1 VFGLAAFCIL
11 FAAQVSTGL
20 ESQLKRFIDVLAAV
34 EANAAEPID
43 PAAAF
48 YAGAIPGMLQRLDP
62 YSVFFDAGQF
72 RQLQEL
78 ERSTRKGF
86 GSVVSVLPGRVVV
99 LQTLPGTPS
108 ARSGLEPGDEIRAI
122 NGIRLDFLGL
132 DQLIALLSESRQRPV
147 SLDVRKPGSS
157 RLVQITMTPQEVATA
172 SVDLAFPLREGL
184 GYVRVKS
191 FEAETPKQLRE
202 AIERLGGSRLEA
214 LVLDLRDNPGGL
226 MPAALEI
233 AAMFLPPKSLLVSVR
248 GRGGEREQIRVPEGF
263 SSYSFPLAVLI
274 NERSA
279 SGSEI
284 LAGALQDHDRAV
296 IVGTPSFGKGLVQSV
311 YPLAAGTG
319 LALTTAFY
327 YTPSG
332 RSIQKPLRNA
342 QLAGKLDDR
351 AGRQAYRTDSGRP
364 VTGGG
369 GIVPDHVVPP
379 EAPTR
384 LRMVLEATGSFTSFA
399 TELLRKHR
407 PLEPDFEV
415 SPRLLD
421 EFQAYLAQ
429 RSIQPSVSEWSA
441 DREWIASRLKQ
452 EIFNQAFGVAKGDE
466 VEIRRDPLV
475 KKAMELLRIHAE

>member
-1 VFGLAAFCIL
+1 
-11 FAAQVSTGL
+11 
-20 ESQLKRFIDVLAAV
+20 
-34 EANAAEPID
+34 
-43 PAAAF
+43 
-48 YAGAIPGMLQRLDP
+48 
-62 YSVFFDAGQF
+62 
-72 RQLQEL
+72 
-78 ERSTRKGF
+78 
-86 GSVVSVLPGRVVV
+86 
-99 LQTLPGTPS
+99 
-108 ARSGLEPGDEIRAI
+108 
-122 NGIRLDFLGL
+122 
-132 DQLIALLSESRQRPV
+132 LSESRQRPV

-172 SVDLAFPLREGL
+172 SVDLAFLLAEGA

-202 AIERLGGSRLEA
+202 AIEMLGGSRLEA

-248 GRGGEREQIRVPEGF
+248 GRGQEREQIRVPEGF
-263 SSYSFPLAVLI
+263 ASYSFRLAVLI

-296 IVGTPSFGKGLVQSV
+296 IVGTASFGKGLVQSV
-311 YPLAAGTG
+311 YPLSAGTG

-332 RSIQKPLRNA
+332 RSIQKPFRNA
-342 QLAGKLDDR
+342 QLAGKLADR
-351 AGRQAYRTDSGRP
+351 TEREEYRTDSGRL

-369 GIVPDHVVPP
+369 GIQPDHVVLP

-399 TELLRKHR
+399 TEALRKLR
-407 PLEPDFEV
+407 PLPPDFEV
-415 SPRLLD
+415 SPGLLD

-429 RSIQPSVSEWSA
+429 RNIQPSVSEWSA
-441 DREWIASRLKQ
+441 DREWIRSRLQQ

-475 KKAMELLRIHAE
+475 RKAMELLRSPAR

>member
-1 VFGLAAFCIL
+1 MFGFAAFCL
-11 FAAQVSTGL
+11 LLAASVSTGL
-20 ESQLKRFIDVLAAV
+20 EAQLKRFIDVLAAV
-34 EANAAEPID
+34 QENAAEPVD
-43 PAAAF
+43 PASAF

-62 YSVFFDAGQF
+62 YSVFFDAAQF
-72 RQLQEL
+72 QQLQEL

-147 SLDVRKPGSS
+147 NLDVRKPGSS
-157 RLVQITMTPQEVATA
+157 RLVQITMTPQDVATA
-172 SVDLAFPLREGL
+172 SVDLAFLLTEGT

-202 AIERLGGSRLEA
+202 AIDRLGGSRLEA

-226 MPAALEI
+226 LPAALEV
-233 AAMFLPPKSLLVSVR
+233 AAMFLPAKSLLVSVR

-263 SSYSFPLAVLI
+263 SSYGFRLAVLI

-296 IVGTPSFGKGLVQSV
+296 IVGAPSFGKGLVQSV
-311 YPLAAGTG
+311 YPLSAGTG

-332 RSIQKPLRNA
+332 RSIQKPLRHA
-342 QLAGKLDDR
+342 QLAGKWADQ
-351 AGRQAYRTDSGRP
+351 AERQEYRTDSGRP

-369 GIVPDHVVPP
+369 GIRPDHLVLP

-399 TELLRKHR
+399 TEALRKHR
-407 PLEPDFEV
+407 PLPEDFEV
-415 SPRLLD
+415 SPELLD
-421 EFQAYLAQ
+421 EFQTYLAQ

-441 DREWIASRLKQ
+441 DREWIRSRLKQ
-452 EIFNQAFGVAKGDE
+452 EIYNQAFGVARGDE
-466 VEIRRDPLV
+466 VEIRRDPAV
-475 KKAMELLRIHAE
+475 RRAAELLRSRR